1 MTLLH
6 KTTDPV
12 NYKCACC
19 GQEYGEMPLCFGA
32 EFPDYYFSV
41 PPDERESRIQMTES
55 LCAIDG
61 THFFHRGRITIPIKD
76 YKDDLLFDVWT
87 TISEANFF
95 KRDEMWEDPQRIH
108 NEPYFGW
115 LQTVVP
121 GYDKTISIKT
131 MAYESEMGMI
141 PAIKVTEEDHPLT
154 LDQENGISFEEAVKR
169 VDNILKQ
176 FHQ

>member
-1 MTLLH
+1 MKHFSSLH
-6 KTTDPV
+6 KN

-19 GQEYGEMPLCFGA
+19 GKEYDEMPLCFGG

-41 PPDERESRIQMTES
+41 PPEERESRIKMTES
-55 LCAIDG
+55 LCAIDD

-87 TISEANFF
+87 SISEANFF

-121 GYDKTISIKT
+121 GYDHTINIKT

-141 PAIKVTEEDHPLT
+141 PTIKVIEEHHPLT

-169 VDNILKQ
+169 VDSILKQ